1 MGKRD
6 PRVDAYIAKSAD
18 FGKPI
23 LNHIREV
30 VHESCPE
37 VEETMKWGM
46 PHFEYEGIL
55 CGMGSFKEHCA
66 LHVWKGSLIVGDGP
80 REAMGQFGRI
90 TRISD
95 LPSGKILTGYIK
107 QAMKLKE
114 DGVKNPARSKPRKKA
129 ALVVPSE
136 LASAL
141 KKNKKAAAAFKEFPP
156 SHKREYA
163 DWISEAKR
171 EDTRKRR
178 ADTAVEWMA
187 EGKSRNWKYEKRQ

>member
-55 CGMGSFKEHCA
+55 CGMVRSRSTAPCTC
-66 LHVWKGSLIVGDGP
+66 
-80 REAMGQFGRI
+80 GRD
-90 TRISD
+90 R
-95 LPSGKILTGYIK
+95 
-107 QAMKLKE
+107 
-114 DGVKNPARSKPRKKA
+114 
-129 ALVVPSE
+129 
-136 LASAL
+136 
-141 KKNKKAAAAFKEFPP
+141 
-156 SHKREYA
+156 
-163 DWISEAKR
+163 
-171 EDTRKRR
+171 
-178 ADTAVEWMA
+178 
-187 EGKSRNWKYEKRQ
+187 

>member
-187 EGKSRNWKYEKRQ
+187 EGKSRNWKYEKR